1 MGIPPSSC
9 LECGLDDPPTPEDV
23 GKPMWCHCARKNL
36 RDLYERI
43 CPEALEVK
51 P

>member
-1 MGIPPSSC
+1 MGIPPAPC
-9 LECGLDDPPTPEDV
+9 PHCGRYEPLTPEDV
-23 GKPMWCHCARKNL
+23 GKPKWCHCPRKDMG
-36 RDLYERI
+36 DLYERI